1 MMLQIPSMDQWIR
14 EAKAQPNAEKIGMYL
29 FHNGVVRRTPRAE
42 VRENTAGLPK
52 VSQMQ
57 FSYDDRLVRDAV
69 EATYALD
76 GIYHVRVWLNSGLL
90 KAGEDIM
97 YVLIGGDIRP
107 HVTAAL
113 DYLVGRLKSQC
124 VFEQEIPEEK

>member
-1 MMLQIPSMDQWIR
+1 MKPQIPSMDQWIR
-14 EAKAQPNAEKIGMYL
+14 EAKAQSDAEKIGMYL
-29 FHNGVVRRTPRAE
+29 FHNGVVRSTPRAE
-42 VRENTAGLPK
+42 VRENTVGLPK

-57 FSYDDRLVRDAV
+57 FSYDSHRVQNAIED
-69 EATYALD
+69 TYALD

-90 KAGEDIM
+90 EAGEDIM

-113 DYLVGRLKSQC
+113 DYLVGRLKFQC
-124 VFEQEIPEEK
+124 VFEKEIPEGK